1 MIKLKKLIKE
11 GSPGFTK
18 REFGDPLPTF
28 NDVMGTHQQIQE
40 ADEKIR
46 PATGSAPSKKDKEE
60 MNDALYKVMKKFRRL
75 GGGYVEVAT
84 EKVARGYYN
93 IKYQIARRQKSGKH
107 RDWLFFHIDK
117 RGNVEI
123 TPKQRKMFKAGNLKN
138 PNKVAKILN
147 QWSDENLDFS

>member
-1 MIKLKKLIKE
+1 MIKLKDLLKE
-11 GSPGFTK
+11 SSPGFTNRK
-18 REFGDPLPTF
+18 FGDPLPTF
-28 NDVMGTHQQIQE
+28 NDVMGKHQQIEE

-46 PATGSAPSKKDKEE
+46 PATGSSPSRKAKEE
-60 MNDALYKVMKKFRRL
+60 MNKSLYKVMKKFRSL

-107 RDWLFFHIDK
+107 RDWLYFHIDK
-117 RGNVEI
+117 KGNVEI

-138 PNKVAKILN
+138 PNGVAKILN
-147 QWSDENLDFS
+147 KWSDENLYFG